1 MSRRGRKNW
10 SNFEINKRI
19 CKQLILHRVWNDLSQ
34 TDLSKDIGTTFQ
46 QYQKNEKCA
55 NRIFAEQLISI
66 CNNRKWD
73 LAIFQNANPED
84 TLDEWMKKDYRGI
97 AILDTSSLKSY
108 YGENKYNKIK
118 NAWKLL
124 DTNGSKSYYGNVK
137 DPDPDH
143 ISNMKPIIPKGD

>member
-1 MSRRGRKNW
+1 MSRRGRRNW

-46 QYQKNEKCA
+46 QYQKVEKCY

-84 TLDEWMKKDYRGI
+84 TLDEWMSKD
-97 AILDTSSLKSY
+97 K
-108 YGENKYNKIK
+108 NKISETKYDKIK

-124 DTNGSKSYYGNVK
+124 DTNGFKSYYGNVK
-137 DPDPDH
+137 DHDPDH